1 MELYQ
6 LRGLIAFAECG
17 NLSKAAEAVHTSQS
31 ALSRSMKNLED
42 ELGVPLFFYVPKTVS
57 LLPKRGRLP
66 YAMHRLSFRH
76 TTI

>member
-42 ELGVPLFFYVPKTVS
+42 ELGVPLFSRTKTPS
-57 LLPKRGRLP
+57 LLPKRERLP
-66 YAMHRLSFRH
+66 CAMHRFSFRR